1 MPIEKTPSTNA
12 CRRVKPKIE
21 TRAKK
26 IADENHEQVTSC
38 GNGPAQTLM
47 LLCGVRRHRA
57 YLNTLILLF
66 NPLFPLVRGFIRRVS
81 MTADRQQNIV
91 LLRGASIVIET

>member
-1 MPIEKTPSTNA
+1 MSVEKTPSTNV

-38 GNGPAQTLM
+38 GNGLAQTLM
-47 LLCGVRRHRA
+47 LLCGVSRHRA
-57 YLNTLILLF
+57 YLNTLISCSTLF
-66 NPLFPLVRGFIRRVS
+66 FPLVRGFIRRVS

-91 LLRGASIVIET
+91 LLGGASIVIET